1 MKRFW
6 LLMALAMTTC
16 LQLSAADVVKFVVN
30 DGISNG
36 NTKKQIEQNVS
47 ALLSE
52 LNKAQAENRAI
63 NYSGVGITEEAK
75 QQIDMLWMNVHFL
88 CDEPEIVERC
98 LTTSNGLQVR
108 NIPLAV
114 KPMEGESVSE
124 DYQEAVINFDKQGKI
139 VSFFFTVGM
148 NMYSKVMQNS
158 NEITDVRRRMTIL
171 DYVEHFRTAYN
182 MKDMPFLQQVFSDDA
197 LIITGQVVKVQ
208 KSEVFPS
215 GNRIIY
221 KKQNKKQYLTNL
233 GNAFKVSKY
242 IKVNFDDIKV
252 VAHPTKSD
260 VYGVTLHQEWNTNR
274 YSDEG
279 YVFMIWD
286 FSKEDEPKIHVR
298 TWQPDFIDKAKG
310 KRINPDDIFD
320 LSDFTL

>member
-30 DGISNG
+30 DGISSG

-114 KPMEGESVSE
+114 KPMWKS
-124 DYQEAVINFDKQGKI
+124 
-139 VSFFFTVGM
+139 
-148 NMYSKVMQNS
+148 
-158 NEITDVRRRMTIL
+158 RR
-171 DYVEHFRTAYN
+171 
-182 MKDMPFLQQVFSDDA
+182 
-197 LIITGQVVKVQ
+197 
-208 KSEVFPS
+208 
-215 GNRIIY
+215 
-221 KKQNKKQYLTNL
+221 
-233 GNAFKVSKY
+233 
-242 IKVNFDDIKV
+242 
-252 VAHPTKSD
+252 
-260 VYGVTLHQEWNTNR
+260 
-274 YSDEG
+274 
-279 YVFMIWD
+279 
-286 FSKEDEPKIHVR
+286 
-298 TWQPDFIDKAKG
+298 
-310 KRINPDDIFD
+310 
-320 LSDFTL
+320 